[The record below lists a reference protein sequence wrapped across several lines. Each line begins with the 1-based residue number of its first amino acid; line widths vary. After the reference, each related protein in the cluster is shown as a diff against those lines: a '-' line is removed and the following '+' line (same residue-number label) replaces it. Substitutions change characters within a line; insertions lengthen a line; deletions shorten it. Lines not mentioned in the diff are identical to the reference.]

1 MLGANVNKKGKIEKN
16 QKIREGPCIFPFK
29 HQWKEHNEC
38 IDNKDKGKICAT
50 SVTERG
56 TLKTYGYCTPEQPD
70 RNTHSIS
77 KSNNNR
83 VKKGT
88 KKKAPRKKRT
98 LKIVERFPSRSKSR
112 SKSKS
117 ATVSPKIQVI
127 GEAVKDKDIKILSK
141 SKSMSKSKSKSMSK
155 SMNNEL
161 IDIMDELADIMLRQG
176 EPFKARA
183 YKRASE
189 TIMSFPEDIV
199 NVDQL
204 EGKPAI
210 GKTIMEKMI
219 EFQKTGT
226 LRVLERERK
235 NPLNIFTNIYGV
247 GPKKAKQL
255 IEDGI
260 TTLTLLKENESKLND
275 TQKVGLQY
283 YEPLQ
288 KRIPRNEIEEFAKV
302 FDTIFK
308 QVAPEGS
315 KYEIVGSYRREAQ
328 NSGDIDI
335 IVTNADN
342 NIAAF
347 NTFLDKLIA
356 EDIIIEVLTRGKTK
370 SLTIGKLATNG
381 SIARRIDFLYTEPKE
396 YAFATLYFTGSKAFN
411 TVMRQRAIDLGYT
424 LNEHGL
430 SSMVSGKK
438 GERLTNDFPTE
449 QSIFDFLGMKY
460 KEPKEREGY
469 KSVELLD
476 DQTQPSVEIVQKKDT
491 ATQKSKHTNYK
502 EDIMAFK
509 KEGLD
514 ALFMLNEKQLATI
527 LDEAQKA
534 YYNDSENV
542 LMTDNEFDII
552 KEYME
557 KKYPNNKILE
567 QIGAPI
573 QEKNKVSLPYNM
585 PIRDPTFCRQSWTE
599 SVPCIL
605 AKIMNKSFTREVTAK
620 SVRIYPI

>member
-127 GEAVKDKDIKILSK
+127 GEAVKDKDIKILPK

-226 LRVLERERK
+226 LRV
-235 NPLNIFTNIYGV
+235 
-247 GPKKAKQL
+247 
-255 IEDGI
+255 
-260 TTLTLLKENESKLND
+260 
-275 TQKVGLQY
+275 
-283 YEPLQ
+283 
-288 KRIPRNEIEEFAKV
+288 
-302 FDTIFK
+302 
-308 QVAPEGS
+308 
-315 KYEIVGSYRREAQ
+315 
-328 NSGDIDI
+328 
-335 IVTNADN
+335 
-342 NIAAF
+342 
-347 NTFLDKLIA
+347 
-356 EDIIIEVLTRGKTK
+356 
-370 SLTIGKLATNG
+370 
-381 SIARRIDFLYTEPKE
+381 
-396 YAFATLYFTGSKAFN
+396 
-411 TVMRQRAIDLGYT
+411 
-424 LNEHGL
+424 
-430 SSMVSGKK
+430 
-438 GERLTNDFPTE
+438 
-449 QSIFDFLGMKY
+449 
-460 KEPKEREGY
+460 
-469 KSVELLD
+469 
-476 DQTQPSVEIVQKKDT
+476 
-491 ATQKSKHTNYK
+491 
-502 EDIMAFK
+502 
-509 KEGLD
+509 
-514 ALFMLNEKQLATI
+514 
-527 LDEAQKA
+527 
-534 YYNDSENV
+534 
-542 LMTDNEFDII
+542 
-552 KEYME
+552 
-557 KKYPNNKILE
+557 
-567 QIGAPI
+567 
-573 QEKNKVSLPYNM
+573 
-585 PIRDPTFCRQSWTE
+585 
-599 SVPCIL
+599 
-605 AKIMNKSFTREVTAK
+605 
-620 SVRIYPI
+620 